1 MYLSSVVCG
10 GLGGGHITTDIYNN
24 SKSAPTKKL
33 FCLCP
38 VKISTHALMG
48 GQLLNFHY

>member
-10 GLGGGHITTDIYNN
+10 GLGGGHITADIYNN

-33 FCLCP
+33 FWLCP